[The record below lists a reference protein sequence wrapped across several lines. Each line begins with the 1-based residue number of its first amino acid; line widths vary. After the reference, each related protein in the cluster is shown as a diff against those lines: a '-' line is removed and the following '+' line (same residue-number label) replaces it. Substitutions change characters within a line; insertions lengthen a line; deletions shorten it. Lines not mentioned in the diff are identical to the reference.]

1 VSDGYPPAPSPR
13 VALAG
18 VAERA
23 VARMAG
29 VALTSGDR
37 GLWQT
42 VDHGRRIRGVT
53 TIAQPDGRF
62 ELTVHVVV
70 AWPPEPLPKL
80 ADELRRRIYAATK
93 LALLDDSLGAIDV
106 DIVSLCEPEPEPAAG
121 DRP

>member
-1 VSDGYPPAPSPR
+1 MNGEHPPAPSAR

-29 VALTSGDR
+29 VALTDGDG

-42 VDHGRRIRGVT
+42 VDHDRRIRGVT
-53 TIAQPDGRF
+53 TVAQPDGRF

-80 ADELRRRIYAATK
+80 ADDLRRRIHAAAK
-93 LALLDDSLGAIDV
+93 LALLDGSLGAIDV
-106 DIVSLCEPEPEPAAG
+106 DIVSLWEPEPEPMAG

>member
-1 VSDGYPPAPSPR
+1 MSSEYPAAPSAR

-18 VAERA
+18 VAERV

-29 VALTSGDR
+29 VALTGGD
-37 GLWQT
+37 GGVWQT
-42 VDHGRRIRGVT
+42 VDHGRGIRGVT
-53 TIAQPDGRF
+53 TVAQPDGRF

-80 ADELRRRIYAATK
+80 ADDLRRRIHAAAK
-93 LALLDDSLGAIDV
+93 LALLDGSLGAIDV
-106 DIVSLCEPEPEPAAG
+106 DIVSLYEPEPAAG